1 MMQHRV
7 SDLSRLPNIG
17 PITEQWLNEL
27 GIYNRQQLQEL
38 GAVEVYRRIRS
49 SGANASLNLLYALHG
64 ALTNTPWHLLSA
76 TTKEHLKRQ
85 VGIFTE
91 ASAARQ

>member
-1 MMQHRV
+1 MMQERI

-27 GIYNRQQLQEL
+27 GIYNKEQLQEL
-38 GAVEVYRRIRS
+38 GAVEVYRQIRL

-64 ALTNTPWHLLSA
+64 ALNNTPWHLLSA
-76 TTKEHLKRQ
+76 ATREQLKRQ
-85 VGIFTE
+85 VGMLTE
-91 ASAARQ
+91 APAARQ